1 MSSDLANRLRFG
13 PFELDLQTRELWKSG
28 VEVKLV
34 GQPFEILAALLTRPG
49 KLVTREE
56 LKSRLWAED
65 TFVDFD
71 HGLNAAVNK
80 LREAIGDSK
89 DSPEYIQTLPRLGY
103 RFIGSVSTPA
113 SDKQEDTPAPS
124 RRKWRLVAA
133 ATALLALVG
142 AGIYVLR
149 HRPDLSPTMA
159 AVPLTTYPGTE
170 LAPSFSP
177 DGNEVAFECFE
188 LSTPTQADLYVKQV
202 GQEHAI
208 RLTNH
213 KAKFIEPAWSPDGKS
228 LAFLMLKDD
237 GLGVYVMPALGGPE
251 RHLASLAGPYPFSRL
266 SWSAD
271 SEWVAFAK
279 LDEPSDAPRRY
290 RIHLLSVHT
299 GEERLFP
306 LSSPDCAMSLHPAFS
321 FDGKYLA
328 STCELV
334 GGAGHKIYIQN
345 FDGSSAREIV
355 HVASPIMSLD
365 GLAWT
370 ADGRFLI
377 YSADG
382 KLWRVPAKGGTAEA
396 IPFADNAIMP
406 AVSATGRLAFARG
419 SADRKL
425 WSIKLATATKAAG
438 PPKPFAPTTRLEWQ
452 PHFSPDGT
460 RVVFGSDRSGNI
472 EIWLADRD
480 GSNPVQLTF
489 FASRSGTPRWSAD
502 SQSIFFD
509 SLVSGTSKIFTV
521 SANGGQPR
529 MLATGTPNA
538 AHPFCSQDGHWIYF
552 TTEKP
557 RAVWK
562 IPSAGGAAIRL
573 TKEGGYYPQESAD
586 GKFVFYV
593 AGEQARELWSV
604 TVNGGDEHRVKGI
617 PGLALDATW
626 TPVENGIYFVDGA
639 PRHYSLFYFE
649 FATQGVRKVTQLPDL
664 SVHPGLAVSPD
675 GHQLLYSGIE
685 GSESDLVLVDKFH

>member
-1 MSSDLANRLRFG
+1 MSSDLANRLHFG

-34 GQPFEILAALLTRPG
+34 GQPFEILVALLTRPG

-177 DGNEVAFECFE
+177 DGNEVAFEWFE

-290 RIHLLSVHT
+290 
-299 GEERLFP
+299 
-306 LSSPDCAMSLHPAFS
+306 
-321 FDGKYLA
+321 
-328 STCELV
+328 
-334 GGAGHKIYIQN
+334 
-345 FDGSSAREIV
+345 
-355 HVASPIMSLD
+355 
-365 GLAWT
+365 
-370 ADGRFLI
+370 
-377 YSADG
+377 
-382 KLWRVPAKGGTAEA
+382 
-396 IPFADNAIMP
+396 
-406 AVSATGRLAFARG
+406 
-419 SADRKL
+419 
-425 WSIKLATATKAAG
+425 
-438 PPKPFAPTTRLEWQ
+438 
-452 PHFSPDGT
+452 
-460 RVVFGSDRSGNI
+460 
-472 EIWLADRD
+472 
-480 GSNPVQLTF
+480 
-489 FASRSGTPRWSAD
+489 
-502 SQSIFFD
+502 
-509 SLVSGTSKIFTV
+509 
-521 SANGGQPR
+521 
-529 MLATGTPNA
+529 
-538 AHPFCSQDGHWIYF
+538 
-552 TTEKP
+552 
-557 RAVWK
+557 
-562 IPSAGGAAIRL
+562 
-573 TKEGGYYPQESAD
+573 
-586 GKFVFYV
+586 
-593 AGEQARELWSV
+593 
-604 TVNGGDEHRVKGI
+604 
-617 PGLALDATW
+617 
-626 TPVENGIYFVDGA
+626 
-639 PRHYSLFYFE
+639 
-649 FATQGVRKVTQLPDL
+649 
-664 SVHPGLAVSPD
+664 
-675 GHQLLYSGIE
+675 
-685 GSESDLVLVDKFH
+685 